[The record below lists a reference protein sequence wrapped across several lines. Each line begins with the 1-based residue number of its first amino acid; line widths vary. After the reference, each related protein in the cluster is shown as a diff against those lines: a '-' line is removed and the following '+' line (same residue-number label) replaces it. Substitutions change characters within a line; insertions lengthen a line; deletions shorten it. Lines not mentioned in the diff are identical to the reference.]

1 MSEPHPPPKPSHIT
15 VVRALIGI
23 AVIVTLI
30 FTGREIAH
38 FIPHAE
44 KWIQAQGIWAPVYYI
59 LIVCLLTA
67 LCVPLDLMLIA
78 AGVIFP
84 LGEGFLIVTIA
95 LLISQSNI
103 FWLSRLLLHN
113 YVQRWIA
120 RKPKLKQIEKALT
133 REGIKL
139 CILIRMA
146 PVPASPCSYLM
157 GASKLSYPKFLIGTL
172 GLLPLGFVSQYFG
185 YAAAHATT
193 TATNPKHHF
202 SLHDAVV
209 YGGFVVALV
218 VVIMIG
224 HTAKKA
230 LQEAGADTD

>member
-1 MSEPHPPPKPSHIT
+1 MT
-15 VVRALIGI
+15 LLRVLIGI
-23 AVIVTLI
+23 AVIVALI
-30 FTGREIAH
+30 LTGREIVH

-59 LIVCLLTA
+59 AIVCALTA

-84 LGEGFLIVTIA
+84 LGEGFIIITLA
-95 LLISQSNI
+95 LVISQSNI
-103 FWLSRLLLHN
+103 FWLSRLFLHG

-120 RKPKLKQIEKALT
+120 RKPKLQLIEKALT
-133 REGIKL
+133 RQGIKL

-146 PVPASPCSYLM
+146 PIPASPCSYLM
-157 GASKLSYPKFLIGTL
+157 GASKLGYGQFLIGTL

-185 YAAAHATT
+185 YAAEHAT
-193 TATNPKHHF
+193 ANAVNPKHHF
-202 SLHDAVV
+202 TLHDAMV
-209 YGGFVVALV
+209 YGGFVVDLV
-218 VVIMIG
+218 VVVIIG

-230 LQEAGADTD
+230 LQEAGADAN